1 MAHLIENTIHILLV
15 MVNVLT
21 ELSESSTVNND
32 NNGKSTFKY
41 VLETYFQI

>member
-21 ELSESSTVNND
+21 ELSESPTVNND

-41 VLETYFQI
+41 ALEIYFQI

>member
-1 MAHLIENTIHILLV
+1 MEHLIEKIIHILLV

-32 NNGKSTFKY
+32 NNGKSISNLFQKSTF
-41 VLETYFQI
+41 

>member
-21 ELSESSTVNND
+21 ELSESPTVNND
-32 NNGKSTFKY
+32 NNGKSTLKY
-41 VLETYFQI
+41 VLDFYFQI